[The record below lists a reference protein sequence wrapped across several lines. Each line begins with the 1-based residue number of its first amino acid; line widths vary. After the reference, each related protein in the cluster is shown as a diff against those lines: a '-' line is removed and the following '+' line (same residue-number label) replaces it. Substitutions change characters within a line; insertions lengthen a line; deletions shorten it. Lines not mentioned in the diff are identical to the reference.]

1 MCISRRNPL
10 FKTWT
15 EALQEEVPL
24 LVARSEIFNE
34 MKPVVKYIELVQF
47 QGGFIAGHYEIV
59 FKVTLTRRHLAL
71 SIYNFLVVSDRI
83 MTTP

>member
-1 MCISRRNPL
+1 MILAFTFHLKLCTAMRRNPL

-24 LVARSEIFNE
+24 LVARSEIFKE

-47 QGGFIAGHYEIV
+47 QGGFIAGHYEVV
-59 FKVTLTRRHLAL
+59 FKVT
-71 SIYNFLVVSDRI
+71 I
-83 MTTP
+83 